1 MVKLLIKQEWI
12 ILKVKNKIMSKAKEE
27 VKSGLV
33 ENEVVEKAPVV
44 KNIPVAKVEK
54 VQEAPADPGNTTRAF
69 RS

>member
-1 MVKLLIKQEWI
+1 MAKQ
-12 ILKVKNKIMSKAKEE
+12 E

-33 ENEVVEKAPVV
+33 ENEMVEKAPVV

-54 VQEAPADPGNTTRAF
+54 VQESPADPGNTTRGF

>member
-1 MVKLLIKQEWI
+1 M
-12 ILKVKNKIMSKAKEE
+12 AKE

-44 KNIPVAKVEK
+44 KDVPVAKEEK
-54 VQEAPADPGNTTRAF
+54 VAEAPVVGHSTRAF

>member
-1 MVKLLIKQEWI
+1 MAKQ
-12 ILKVKNKIMSKAKEE
+12 E

-54 VQEAPADPGNTTRAF
+54 VQEAPASPGHATRGF

>member
-1 MVKLLIKQEWI
+1 MT
-12 ILKVKNKIMSKAKEE
+12 KAKEE

-44 KNIPVAKVEK
+44 KNIPVAKEEK
-54 VQEAPADPGNTTRAF
+54 VEEAPAYPGHATRGF

>member
-1 MVKLLIKQEWI
+1 MAKQ
-12 ILKVKNKIMSKAKEE
+12 E

-33 ENEVVEKAPVV
+33 ENEVIEKAPVV
-44 KNIPVAKVEK
+44 KNIPVAKEEK

>member
-1 MVKLLIKQEWI
+1 MAKQ
-12 ILKVKNKIMSKAKEE
+12 E

-44 KNIPVAKVEK
+44 KDAPVAKEEK
-54 VQEAPADPGNTTRAF
+54 VAEAPVVGHSTRAF